1 MRLPVSAA
9 FEYDVRQDLTVITS
23 GSEYLK
29 NPVVTYLERGS
40 VEDERVRDIL
50 EDQGVMDLSD
60 FESVTKLKSLD
71 DAGKFGVYGDG
82 SESAF
87 SVDTVERLAVVG
99 GEGSG
104 IVNFARLWL
113 LWAAKNK
120 ANVFHFGKEDGL
132 FGAEDYLK
140 SVENYDPEDYFYTNL
155 FLSDYDEAFTMD
167 ANGVVTY
174 APVLILA
181 DLRGVEDLELFTQ
194 LYQEFNQTRGN
205 GLLRKVRILILLDE
219 DQAATTI
226 ELEDV
231 NLAVGFIGSIP
242 WSHVESVSLA
252 KPTPSFENARGV
264 LWMTIDKFPDDGW
277 SRINTYLIPKNIWEK
292 TQDSNARSHF

>member
-9 FEYDVRQDLTVITS
+9 FEYDARQDLTVITS
-23 GSEYLK
+23 GSEYLA

-50 EDQGVMDLSD
+50 EDQGVMDLYN
-60 FESVTKLKSLD
+60 FESATKLASVD

-82 SESAF
+82 SESTF
-87 SVDTVERLAVVG
+87 SVDTVERLAVAG

-120 ANVFHFGKEDGL
+120 ANVFHFGKEGDL
-132 FGAEDYLK
+132 FGTEQYLK
-140 SVENYDPEDYFYTNL
+140 SVENYDPEDDLYTNL
-155 FLSDYDEAFTMD
+155 FLSEYDEAYTTD
-167 ANGVVTY
+167 ENDVVTY
-174 APVLILA
+174 PPVLILA
-181 DLRGVEDLELFTQ
+181 DLRGVEDVEPFTH

-226 ELEDV
+226 ELQDAT
-231 NLAVGFIGSIP
+231 LAVGFIGSIP
-242 WSHVESVSLA
+242 WTHVETVSFT
-252 KPTPSFENARGV
+252 KPAPSSENARGV
-264 LWMTIDKFPDDGW
+264 LWMTGDKLSDEGW
-277 SRINTYLIPKNIWEK
+277 SRINTYLIPKNIWDK
-292 TQDSNARSHF
+292 TRGIDSRF